1 MPTTAEPQ
9 AQISMHHSSEGSTSS
24 VHRSSAA
31 YLPTDR
37 RLGKQPMVGPS
48 QPEKTNQTAYA
59 QQPVSSRYH
68 QRSGTSGDIRSRQAR
83 VKWGIRRERQRACAC
98 AFLAV
103 KAPLKHESQK
113 FLVYTKR
120 WMPGE
125 G

>member
-1 MPTTAEPQ
+1 MRTTAEQQ

-48 QPEKTNQTAYA
+48 QQEKTNQTAYA
-59 QQPVSSRYH
+59 QQPVSSRYR
-68 QRSGTSGDIRSRQAR
+68 QRSGTSVGDIRSRQAK

-103 KAPLKHESQK
+103 KVPLINLKA
-113 FLVYTKR
+113 R
-120 WMPGE
+120 NA
-125 G
+125 